1 MLTSSTGRRARM
13 ACATRPSMPSYRPQA
28 NTSHGSAAY
37 RAARSWVNG
46 TPLGVG
52 TTSRAPGEPA
62 RISSSASPQ
71 TSGFM
76 TMPGPPPNGTSST
89 LWCTSA
95 AQDRRS
101 WTPNSMSP
109 RAAAFPISETR
120 SGLSKYSGKI
130 VTMSMRS
137 ACLACLRPTALSSL
151 LSERAVVL
159 LGLLGVEQAGRR
171 IDDEDAGGHVHLQH
185 DRLDERDQVLLAVAG
200 RAPDHEQVLSV
211 VQHVGDDAD
220 RLAGR
225 RPHRQPDQLVVAELV
240 RVRSRGQLARI
251 HAQPA
256 AGQLP
261 GRGPVGDPGEPDQE
275 LPGVPPL
282 RSDPQNLVR
291 RGAAVGRGPGVQ
303 AGAHGKAE
311 VSLVG
316 PDPDYGLAADP
327 VRAADAA
334 DDDPHGISGPQS
346 RPAGRCARN
355 GPTPGRRSP
364 CAGPGRCGRPGR

>member
-13 ACATRPSMPSYRPQA
+13 ACTTRPSMPSYRPQA

-62 RISSSASPQ
+62 RIASSASPQ

-89 LWCTSA
+89 VWCTSV

-101 WTPNSMSP
+101 CTPNSMSP

-130 VTMSMRS
+130 VTMSIRS
-137 ACLACLRPTALSSL
+137 GGVRPTSSPFL
-151 LSERAVVL
+151 FSERAVVL
-159 LGLLGVEQAGRR
+159 VVRPRLRLRGVKEASRR
-171 IDDEDAGGHVHLQH
+171 VDDEHAGGHVHLRH
-185 DRLDERDQVLLAVAG
+185 DRLHERHQVLLARG
-200 RAPDHEQVLSV
+200 TPDHEQVLAV
-211 VQHVGDDAD
+211 VQHVGDHAD

-225 RPHRQPDQLVVAELV
+225 RPHRQPDQLVIAELV
-240 RVRSRGQLARI
+240 RVGGRWQLAGI

-261 GRGPVGDPGEPDQE
+261 GCRPVADPGERDQE
-275 LPGVPPL
+275 LPGVPVL
-282 RSDPQNLVR
+282 ADDPEDLVR
-291 RGAAVGRGPGVQ
+291 RGIAVGGRPGVQ
-303 AGAHGKAE
+303 AGAHGEAE
-311 VSLVG
+311 VRLVG
-316 PDPDYGLAADP
+316 PDPDHDLAADP

-334 DDDPHGISGPQS
+334 DDDPHRVSGPRS
-346 RPAGRCARN
+346 RPAGRCARS
-355 GPTPGRRSP
+355 GPTPGRRSR
-364 CAGPGRCGRPGR
+364 CAGPGRYARPGR

>member
-13 ACATRPSMPSYRPQA
+13 ACTTRPSMPSYRPQA

-62 RISSSASPQ
+62 RIASSASPQ

-89 LWCTSA
+89 LWCTSV

-101 WTPNSMSP
+101 CTPNSMSP

-130 VTMSMRS
+130 VTMSIRS
-137 ACLACLRPTALSSL
+137 GGVRPTSSPFISF
-151 LSERAVVL
+151 SERAVVFRVRPL
-159 LGLLGVEQAGRR
+159 LRLRGVKEARGRV
-171 IDDEDAGGHVHLQH
+171 DDEHAGGHVHLRH
-185 DRLDERDQVLLAVAG
+185 DRLNERHQVLLAG
-200 RAPDHEQVLSV
+200 GLLDHEQVLAV
-211 VQHVGDDAD
+211 VQHVGDHAD

-240 RVRSRGQLARI
+240 RVGGLRQLAGI
-251 HAQPA
+251 DAEPG

-261 GRGPVGDPGEPDQE
+261 GRGSVGDPGERDQE
-275 LPGVPPL
+275 LAGVPAL
-282 RSDPQNLVR
+282 GGDLQRRLAR
-291 RGAAVGRGPGVQ
+291 RGIRVASTRWSALGVQ
-303 AGAHGKAE
+303 
-311 VSLVG
+311 
-316 PDPDYGLAADP
+316 D
-327 VRAADAA
+327 
-334 DDDPHGISGPQS
+334 
-346 RPAGRCARN
+346 
-355 GPTPGRRSP
+355 
-364 CAGPGRCGRPGR
+364 

>member
-13 ACATRPSMPSYRPQA
+13 ASTSRPSMPSYRPQA
-28 NTSHGSAAY
+28 NTSHASAAY

-52 TTSRAPGEPA
+52 TTSRARGERG

-89 LWCTSA
+89 VWCTSV

-101 WTPNSMSP
+101 CTPNSMSP
-109 RAAAFPISETR
+109 RAAALPISETR

-130 VTMSMRS
+130 VTMSIRS
-137 ACLACLRPTALSSL
+137 ACLRPTPLPF

-159 LGLLGVEQAGRR
+159 LAPLLLGLRGVEQAGRR
-171 IDDEDAGGHVHLQH
+171 IDDEDAGRHVHLGH
-185 DRLDERDQVLLAVAG
+185 DRLDERDQVLLALVG
-200 RAPDHEQVLSV
+200 RTPDHEQVLAV
-211 VQHVGDDAD
+211 VQDVGDNAD
-220 RLAGR
+220 GLAGR

-240 RVRSRGQLARI
+240 RVGGRGQLAGV

-261 GRGPVGDPGEPDQE
+261 GPGPVGDPCERDQE
-275 LPGVPPL
+275 LSRMPA
-282 RSDPQNLVR
+282 R
-291 RGAAVGRGPGVQ
+291 RGDRELAVAGPILPGPG
-303 AGAHGKAE
+303 
-311 VSLVG
+311 
-316 PDPDYGLAADP
+316 
-327 VRAADAA
+327 R
-334 DDDPHGISGPQS
+334 
-346 RPAGRCARN
+346 
-355 GPTPGRRSP
+355 
-364 CAGPGRCGRPGR
+364 AGPG